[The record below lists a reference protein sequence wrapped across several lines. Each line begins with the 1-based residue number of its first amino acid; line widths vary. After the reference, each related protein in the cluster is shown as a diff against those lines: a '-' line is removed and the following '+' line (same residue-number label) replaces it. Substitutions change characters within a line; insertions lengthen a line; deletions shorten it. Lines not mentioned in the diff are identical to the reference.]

1 MTGHGKEYYLKRFA
15 NMVLDEAAAHSPDE
29 RARELVVVILD
40 QRNHGDR
47 TVDLWVL
54 KS

>member
-1 MTGHGKEYYLKRFA
+1 MHRMTGNAKQYYLKRFA
-15 NMVLDEAAAHSPDE
+15 DMMLDEAAAHSPDE

-47 TVDLWVL
+47 IVDP
-54 KS
+54 